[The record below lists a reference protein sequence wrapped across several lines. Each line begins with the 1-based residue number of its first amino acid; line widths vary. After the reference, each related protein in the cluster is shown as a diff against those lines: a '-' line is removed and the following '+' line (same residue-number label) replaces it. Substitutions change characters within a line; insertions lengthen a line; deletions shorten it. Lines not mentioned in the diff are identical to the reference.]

1 MCEMSKTENIMRK
14 LQSNRGVSVLLSLLF
29 LLLCSVLGMLGLGL
43 AELYAD
49 RSLTE
54 DRKDQETLILMS
66 AAQVIEERLEACC
79 GQWESELIG
88 ELDGC
93 SAELIKS
100 LEDFAKSDGLD
111 EEWLGVQ
118 LKADMEEEH
127 TRSIPTVRL
136 ELLIERDAKQEAEY
150 QNAEKTILWIPVC
163 LNGTFQVQRDSKFV
177 NGMKLYSAGAII
189 YDKEN
194 SSLDVTL
201 DQIVFK
207 DN

>member
-54 DRKDQETLILMS
+54 DRKEQETLILMS

-79 GQWESELIG
+79 GQWEPELIG

-100 LEDFAKSDGLD
+100 LEDFARSDGLE
-111 EEWLGVQ
+111 EEWLSVQ
-118 LKADMEEEH
+118 LKADMGEEH

-136 ELLIERDAKQEAEY
+136 ELLIERDAKLEAEY

-163 LNGTFQVQRDSKFV
+163 LNGTIQVQRDSRFV